1 MKIFDLISILG
12 VALVLPMSC
21 AKDEL
26 ANDSTGGEET
36 PSVYEITA
44 PVSEDFTVEVQESA
58 EEGSEVPVTV
68 TIVGEDLKVTSVK
81 FNDSPCEFVSE
92 DNLVYSY
99 KFKMPSQDVEISVT
113 TSKTAFSI
121 TWSDSGDYSISCSS
135 SKAEPGDEINVT
147 VTVPNLKYRPASVSY
162 GSAGELCEQVGNP
175 YFDNNDASKGY
186 LYVDYRFTMPEKDAD
201 ISVVLE
207 ENLNRIYRTS
217 DENAAIRMRNRLY
230 PDGYTPDIDETIE
243 NEYDAKVCMG
253 VFEDPA
259 YFAIEPIPGYNY
271 STPSVTGLWT
281 ERSYA
286 TEYVYEAQ
294 YGGWCYNLAMPAEPI
309 MITVTATEENMYEGK
324 EFIGSYSG
332 FLLKVREGSLI
343 FRSEEPTL
351 NYELDK
357 NTTYTISSTDENKF
371 SGTGFY
377 SFDEET
383 NIFGYL
389 FDDMQGNVW
398 TEDTNAGLGGR
409 YGQDVSLAYV
419 ANVAE
424 PLPDY
429 TKYYVASKDN
439 GTATISDFISAS
451 SASGLTILTSFKL
464 NGVQCYY
471 WYDHSG
477 MTLTKVDVEF
487 LSGSSLADAG
497 ASALVRLDGQLF
509 LKYAVEGDT
518 PVFTTQGA
526 EAGTYTGSAGDLVL
540 DGFGNAT
547 LDGVEGTYEL
557 DGSILTFTDVT
568 GTETQLLLNANDN
581 SYSVISGDSG
591 EWNGPMSF
599 SVVSP
604 NGVVGGQQKNA
615 LVELV
620 LDGGYVHFRLAFD
633 HYGSWED
640 GINTAISYV
649 WDSAA
654 STLTIAF
661 VNFVGN
667 PISIEQGNGAYPSL
681 GQIVFKVSAD
691 KKSLEFTG
699 IETLYARYNSNYL
712 PLDGVVLTAVE

>member
-12 VALVLPMSC
+12 VALVLPLSC
-21 AKDEL
+21 AKDDL
-26 ANDSTGGEET
+26 TDDSTNGKET
-36 PSVYEITA
+36 PSVYEIT
-44 PVSEDFTVEVQESA
+44 VNESDGVTVEVQESA
-58 EEGSEVPVTV
+58 EEGSEVPVKVTV
-68 TIVGEDLKVTSVK
+68 VGEDLKVTSVK

-99 KFKMPSQDVEISVT
+99 KFEMPSQDVEISVA

-121 TWSDSGDYSISCSS
+121 TWSDSDEYSISCSS
-135 SKAEPGDEINVT
+135 SKAEPGDEISVKVT
-147 VTVPNLKYRPASVSY
+147 VTDLKQRPAAVSY
-162 GSAGELCEQVGNP
+162 GSSEELCEQVGDP
-175 YFDNNDASKGY
+175 YFDGDDATKGY
-186 LYVDYRFTMPEKDAD
+186 LYCDYRFIMPEKDVNL
-201 ISVVLE
+201 SVALE
-207 ENLNRIYRTS
+207 ENLNRIWRIS
-217 DENAAIRMRNRLY
+217 DENANIRMCNRLY
-230 PDGYTPDIDETIE
+230 PDGWNPDIDDTIE
-243 NEYDAKVCMG
+243 NEYDRKVCMG
-253 VFEDPA
+253 LFEDPM
-259 YFAIEPIPGYNY
+259 YFVIEPIPGYNY
-271 STPSVTGLWT
+271 STPAVTGRFT
-281 ERSYA
+281 GRSYNPA
-286 TEYVYEAQ
+286 YVYHDV
-294 YGGWCYNLAMPAEPI
+294 YGWCYNLAMPAEPI
-309 MITVTATEENMYEGK
+309 DITVTATEEDMYEGK

-332 FLLKVREGSLI
+332 FWLKVREGSLI
-343 FRSEEPTL
+343 YRCEEPTL

-357 NTTYTISSTDENKF
+357 NTTYTISSTDENNF

-377 SFDEET
+377 SFNEET
-383 NIFGYL
+383 DEFDYQ
-389 FDDMQGNVW
+389 FDDMQNNVW
-398 TEDTNAGLGGR
+398 TDDTNAGLGGR
-409 YGQDVSLAYV
+409 YGQDVSAVYV
-419 ANVAE
+419 ANVSE
-424 PLPDY
+424 PMPDY

-439 GTATISDFISAS
+439 GAATISDFISAS
-451 SASGLTILTSFKL
+451 STSGLTMLTSFKL

-477 MTLTKVDVEF
+477 MSLTKVDVEF
-487 LSGSSLADAG
+487 LSGSSIADAG

-547 LDGVEGTYEL
+547 LNGVEGTYEL
-557 DGSILTFTDVT
+557 DGSILTFTDGT
-568 GTETQLLLNANDN
+568 GTQTQLLLDANDN

-591 EWNGPMSF
+591 EWNGPMNF
-599 SVVSP
+599 SVESP

-620 LDGGYVHFRLAFD
+620 LGGGYVHFRLAFD

-654 STLTIAF
+654 STITIAF

-699 IETLYARYNSNYL
+699 IDTLYARYNSNYL